1 MSFVANWKTHQ
12 FDSSLLVHTLYTPR
26 YCSRWLFLNLSF
38 STLHHFQLETRLS
51 TTRRALSLWVQLGR
65 LDDKFSWQTFHR
77 QLAIIQP
84 FFERTFH
91 RESADNLMDFS
102 AFLSSSRRCYDCLLF
117 HNFPELKMCF
127 SLHRIPWKWK
137 ENILIDFPSPVER
150 EEFIFVNK
158 KKSEKRKSSWQQRKI
173 ERNDGHDDGHL
184 TADRMGHSFFI
195 ALENIFIIANF
206 SKFSHSHC

>member
-38 STLHHFQLETRLS
+38 STLHHFQLKTRLS

-102 AFLSSSRRCYDCLLF
+102 AFWVAVVAAMTVCFFTIFQSSKCVFLSTESRGNERKIF
-117 HNFPELKMCF
+117 
-127 SLHRIPWKWK
+127 W
-137 ENILIDFPSPVER
+137 LIFQVR
-150 EEFIFVNK
+150 W
-158 KKSEKRKSSWQQRKI
+158 SEKS
-173 ERNDGHDDGHL
+173 L
-184 TADRMGHSFFI
+184 
-195 ALENIFIIANF
+195 F
-206 SKFSHSHC
+206 S

>member
-38 STLHHFQLETRLS
+38 STLHHFRLETRLS

-91 RESADNLMDFS
+91 RELADNLMDFS
-102 AFLSSSRRCYDCLLF
+102 AFWVAVVAAMTVCFFTIFQSSKCV
-117 HNFPELKMCF
+117 F
-127 SLHRIPWKWK
+127 SPP
-137 ENILIDFPSPVER
+137 NPVEMKGKYFDWFSKSGGAR
-150 EEFIFVNK
+150 RVYFRKQK
-158 KKSEKRKSSWQQRKI
+158 KKARKEKVHGNNEKLREMTGTMMAIWRRI
-173 ERNDGHDDGHL
+173 EWATRFL
-184 TADRMGHSFFI
+184 
-195 ALENIFIIANF
+195 
-206 SKFSHSHC
+206 